1 MITGCSP
8 DRSGILFQVFLLEK
22 DRADSRKKLLKKSEI
37 LKQNCAIFFVFL
49 HSNYKE
55 YNYVRQTSN
64 SETTF

>member
-22 DRADSRKKLLKKSEI
+22 DTADSRKQLLKKCEKGI
-37 LKQNCAIFFVFL
+37 LKCAIFFVFL
-49 HSNYKE
+49 HSNYKD